1 MFKINKKGTADAVKT
16 AIINNKNRSSVNTL
30 VIYGDTPLIKKR
42 TLNNA
47 LRKFRE
53 NNLDLCVI
61 SMMPDKKENS
71 YGKLKFSKKKISR
84 NY

>member
-1 MFKINKKGTADAVKT
+1 MDFCVQNQQKGTADAVKT
-16 AIINNKNRSSVNTL
+16 VIINNKNRSSVNTL

-61 SMMPDKKENS
+61 SMMPDKKKTHMGN
-71 YGKLKFSKKKISR
+71 
-84 NY
+84 